1 MSITIHQ
8 AIERISLS
16 LFNSKV
22 LHEKAIKRGFVEA
35 AEEHKRYMEAE
46 QMAIDALRE
55 KAEREE
61 PKPLTIEELL
71 HMHGEPV
78 YVTVPGK
85 PQRNK
90 WCIVNLTGP
99 RPTLFCDEY
108 TGDLFLVSGSA
119 AKIYRHKP
127 KGDAK

>member
-55 KAEREE
+55 KAERED
-61 PKPLTIEELL
+61 PKPLTIEDLRK
-71 HMHGEPV
+71 MDGEPV
-78 YVTVPGK
+78 WLNVASGVYGLVDSPDGIVWLDRGGCICISNLEGK
-85 PQRNK
+85 
-90 WCIVNLTGP
+90 
-99 RPTLFCDEY
+99 
-108 TGDLFLVSGSA
+108 A
-119 AKIYRHKP
+119 YRHKP
-127 KGDAK
+127 KEE